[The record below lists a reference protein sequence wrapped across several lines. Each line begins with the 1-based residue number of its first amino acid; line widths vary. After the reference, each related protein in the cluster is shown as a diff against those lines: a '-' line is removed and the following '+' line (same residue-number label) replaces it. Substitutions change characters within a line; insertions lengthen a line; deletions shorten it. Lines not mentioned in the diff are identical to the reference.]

1 MGISP
6 LIALHIR
13 TRPNMRFYL
22 VLGICSY
29 SLAAPQYGN
38 IGGGGQNQPQRAPA
52 PAPSVKCRTEYAT
65 IWDTEYIETEKQE
78 CTTVYVNSC
87 STQYRKQCANVPKQ
101 ECRTVQN
108 RQCSTVYNEVCVDEY
123 RTEYESYTETE
134 CKTDYKEDCEY
145 HWEGEGQA
153 KVWVPIPGTC
163 KSNPYETCV
172 DVPKQKERQIPYP
185 VCNNVPEQKCV
196 NVPKQECKTVKE
208 KKCTNEPYQ
217 KCHKIPQQDC
227 QTIHKKVPNRVSRRV
242 PKKVCD
248 DGSGSGMIHKLLV
261 LVLLLSDLMP
271 SSLSKIVE

>member
-1 MGISP
+1 MGTLHHSNRPSP
-6 LIALHIR
+6 HSTQGASMKFIFARFALF
-13 TRPNMRFYL
+13 TATA
-22 VLGICSY
+22 
-29 SLAAPQYGN
+29 LAAPQYGN
-38 IGGGGQNQPQRAPA
+38 IGGGGGQNQPQRAPA
-52 PAPSVKCRTEYAT
+52 PAPSVKCRT
-65 IWDTEYIETEKQE
+65 E

-101 ECRTVQN
+101 ECRTVQD
-108 RQCSTVYNEVCVDEY
+108 RQCSTVYNEVCVDEN

-172 DVPKQKERQIPYP
+172 DVPKQKERRVPYP

-196 NVPKQECKTVKE
+196 NVPKQECKTVQE

-217 KCHKIPQQDC
+217 KCDKIPQQDC

-248 DGSGSGMIHKLLV
+248 DGSGSGYDPQAAGSGSIAV
-261 LVLLLSDLMP
+261 RSGSDAI
-271 SSLSKIVE
+271 KFE